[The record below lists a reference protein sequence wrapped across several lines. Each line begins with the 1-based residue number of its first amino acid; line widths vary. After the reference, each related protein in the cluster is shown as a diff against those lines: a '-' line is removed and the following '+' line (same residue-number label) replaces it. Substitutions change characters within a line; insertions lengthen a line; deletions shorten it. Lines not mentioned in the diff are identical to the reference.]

1 MGKIDFEIFKKEA
14 GWHIKPTDLIEL
26 TQISPNFSD
35 SFISTFPTLYKLI
48 SQASVL
54 DIILTREKEI
64 ILHKLFTWIDVDN
77 LKSGWLCKF
86 EKNTNNFKILPEH
99 QLLLDNIGGIQETYK
114 QLDTENKILTDNQNF
129 LFIKSKCTKGLGDW
143 IKLYSQVCEAEN
155 AEQIDTKNLVCFVG
169 EANGNETFY
178 DLNTKQVL
186 LFAPDHCFDNIE
198 VLNNQPEYTFYTIN
212 GVTTFIDYA
221 ETLAQQWLDNI
232 VSVKH

>member
-14 GWHIKPTDLIEL
+14 GWHIKSTDLIEL
-26 TQISPNFSD
+26 TQISPDFSD
-35 SFISTFPTLYKLI
+35 NFISTFPTLYKLI
-48 SQASVL
+48 SQASIL
-54 DIILTREKEI
+54 DILLTRKKGI
-64 ILHKLFTWIDVDN
+64 NLYKLFTWTDINN

-86 EKNTNNFKILPEH
+86 ETNTNNLKILPEH
-99 QLLLDNIGGIQETYK
+99 QLLLNNIGGIQETYR
-114 QLDTENKILTDNQNF
+114 QFDTEDEILTDNQNF
-129 LFIKSKCTKGLGDW
+129 LFIKSKCTKGLRDW
-143 IKLYSQVCEAEN
+143 IKLYGQVCEAEN
-155 AEQIDTKNLVCFVG
+155 AEQIDTENLVCFVG

-186 LFAPDHCFDNIE
+186 LFAPDHSFVNIE

-212 GVTTFIDYA
+212 GVTTFIDYV